1 MKSFRGIVAVT
12 VLSCLL
18 LGVLRMAGQGFV
30 VADAGDHRALPGAS
44 VFDKNGTVVC
54 VCDAKGRSKII
65 GAADYPLTVRYI
77 GYHEKAVKEACDT
90 VFLEEN
96 PMDLQEVVVSGR
108 QQKVLHILGYVREY
122 STLTTYSDT
131 VFLFREKMV
140 DFMLT
145 PGKKIRF
152 KGWSNPRVLKS
163 KSYYRFT
170 NAEGLDSVSSEGN
183 YHFSWSDW
191 IDAIPSPTLPS
202 GLRGV
207 KLGTDTVMGKYQATE
222 IWDRRD
228 DRVTVNV
235 NVLADT
241 VSQKWVR
248 NLSSFFHDNLEFED
262 FRLRY
267 SYDNVIADTIN
278 PDNMTGFS
286 FNIESEGRGH
296 EMLRFN
302 KWNEDFFVSTYAEV
316 YILDKE
322 YITVKEARKWANR
335 KTGLE
340 EDIIL
345 EPEDAPRLQQPI
357 LALIDRVENID
368 KDAAKLDFVPDRR
381 LVSQYPRHNNFSF
394 GARALGMLKT
404 LTGISAI
411 KMHRNLGTSWSD
423 FRKSQTKKNQEKAK
437 KEMEKEEEK

>member
-1 MKSFRGIVAVT
+1 MMKTVRFIVVAV
-12 VLSCLL
+12 VLLCC
-18 LGVLRMAGQGFV
+18 LRMAGQTFV
-30 VADAGDHRALPGAS
+30 VVDSQDKRALPSAS
-44 VFDKNGTVVC
+44 VFDKNGTLLC
-54 VCDAKGRSKII
+54 VCSTSGRSVRI
-65 GAADYPLTVRYI
+65 GNNDYPLTVRYL
-77 GYHEKAVKEACDT
+77 GYHEKEVAAPCDT

-96 PMDLQEVVVSGR
+96 PMELEEVVVSTR

-122 STLTTYSDT
+122 STLTTYRDT
-131 VFLFREKMV
+131 VFMFREKMV

-145 PGKKIRF
+145 PGRKPRF

-163 KSYYRFT
+163 RSYYRFT

-202 GLRGV
+202 SLKGV
-207 KLGTDTVMGKYQATE
+207 KLGTDTVMGKYQPTE
-222 IWDRRD
+222 IWNRKD

-241 VSQKWVR
+241 ASRNWVR

-267 SYDNVIADTIN
+267 SYDNVVADTIN
-278 PDNMTGFS
+278 ADNMTGFS

-302 KWNEDFFVSTYAEV
+302 KLNEDYFVSTYAEI

-335 KTGLE
+335 KIDLSGV
-340 EDIIL
+340 DII

-357 LALIDRVENID
+357 LALIDRVEHID

-381 LVSQYPRHNNFSF
+381 LVSKFRHRNNFTF
-394 GARALGMLKT
+394 GTRALTLLKD
-404 LTGISAI
+404 LTGITTI
-411 KMHRNLGTSWSD
+411 KTHRNLNSGWSK
-423 FRKSQTKKNQEKAK
+423 FRKDRIRHNQQKHQPAPDTPAE
-437 KEMEKEEEK
+437 

>member
-1 MKSFRGIVAVT
+1 MMKTVRFIVVAV
-12 VLSCLL
+12 VLLCC
-18 LGVLRMAGQGFV
+18 LRMAGQTFIV
-30 VADAGDHRALPGAS
+30 VDSQDKRALPSAS
-44 VFDKNGTVVC
+44 VFDKNGTLLC
-54 VCDAKGRSKII
+54 VCSTSGRSVRI
-65 GAADYPLTVRYI
+65 GDNDYPLTVRYL
-77 GYHEKAVKEACDT
+77 GYHEREVAAPCDT

-96 PMDLQEVVVSGR
+96 PMELEDVVVSTR

-122 STLTTYSDT
+122 STLTTYRDT
-131 VFLFREKMV
+131 VFMFREKMV

-145 PGKKIRF
+145 PGRKPRF

-163 KSYYRFT
+163 RSYYRFT

-368 KDAAKLDFVPDRR
+368 KDTAKLDFVPDRR

>member
-1 MKSFRGIVAVT
+1 MT

-30 VADAGDHRALPGAS
+30 VADAGDRRALPGAS

-65 GAADYPLTVRYI
+65 GAADYPLTVRYL

-191 IDAIPSPTLPS
+191 IDAIPSPTP
-202 GLRGV
+202 
-207 KLGTDTVMGKYQATE
+207 
-222 IWDRRD
+222 
-228 DRVTVNV
+228 
-235 NVLADT
+235 
-241 VSQKWVR
+241 VS
-248 NLSSFFHDNLEFED
+248 
-262 FRLRY
+262 
-267 SYDNVIADTIN
+267 
-278 PDNMTGFS
+278 
-286 FNIESEGRGH
+286 
-296 EMLRFN
+296 
-302 KWNEDFFVSTYAEV
+302 
-316 YILDKE
+316 
-322 YITVKEARKWANR
+322 
-335 KTGLE
+335 
-340 EDIIL
+340 
-345 EPEDAPRLQQPI
+345 
-357 LALIDRVENID
+357 
-368 KDAAKLDFVPDRR
+368 
-381 LVSQYPRHNNFSF
+381 
-394 GARALGMLKT
+394 
-404 LTGISAI
+404 
-411 KMHRNLGTSWSD
+411 
-423 FRKSQTKKNQEKAK
+423 
-437 KEMEKEEEK
+437 